1 MKKCFVVSQIG
12 QEGSEVRKR
21 ADQVFKY
28 IISPVCEEAGFEAI
42 RVDKVNQADSITQ
55 TIIDYLINSE
65 LVIADITG
73 HNPNAFFEMGYRA
86 STGRHMIHL
95 KERNENIPFDIA
107 GIRAFDYDL
116 SDLDSVEEIKSRL
129 IKTIGALSFDEQSYQ
144 NEDDKIV
151 FKENQNDISQLISIL
166 YEIQDE
172 ISQLK
177 NEIHNKD
184 TETIQAIVKASVPT
198 APIED
203 PNMAIMKAVLPE
215 LLKNPNSMKALI
227 EFSEEAGKK
236 KK

>member
-1 MKKCFVVSQIG
+1 MKKCFVVSPIG

-42 RVDKVNQADSITQ
+42 RVDMVNQADSITQ

-73 HNPNAFFEMGYRA
+73 HNPNAFYEMGYRA
-86 STGRHMIHL
+86 STGRPMIHL
-95 KERNENIPFDIA
+95 KEKNENIPFDIA
-107 GIRAFDYDL
+107 GIRTFDYDL

-144 NEDDKIV
+144 NEDGKIA
-151 FKENQNDISQLISIL
+151 FKESQNDISQLIPIL

-177 NEIHNKD
+177 SEIHNKD
-184 TETIQAIVKASVPT
+184 TETIQAVVKASVPT

-203 PNMAIMKAVLPE
+203 PNMAIMKAILPE
-215 LLKNPNSMKALI
+215 LLKNPNSMKALM
-227 EFSEEAGKK
+227 ELSEEAGKK